1 MVANGRRARWV
12 ATALAALCLWP
23 AAGQAQDP
31 QLVPGIDPPDT
42 NDFSCKPAPA
52 HPYPVIL
59 VHGTFGDM
67 TISWNLIAPQLKRD
81 GFCLFALDYG
91 NRATANY
98 DPSAD
103 QIAAFTR
110 RVLAATGAKKVA
122 FVGHSQGGSVTRYAM
137 RFRDL
142 LAVTDELIGLAPSSH
157 GTDQP
162 LAGPLGLTICPAC
175 GDQVTGSPIMRKLNE
190 GDEAPAPASYTV
202 LSTKYDSVVIPY
214 QSQALKGSGAVTN
227 VVLQDKCPGDTF
239 EHVGII
245 YDTVALQW
253 LRNALLRP
261 GPANPAFQPDCS
273 GNTLGH
279 DPGTTG
285 GSSANTSTPRLVL
298 RAGRLTVRGR
308 SLRVP
313 VRCTGPDGSAC
324 AGLVVVRSGSRVV
337 ARRTVRIKAGASR
350 TVVLRVPRKQ
360 VARVRR
366 AHRLRVTA
374 KTTGGAP
381 QTARTYAV
389 SDGG

>member
-1 MVANGRRARWV
+1 MVAYGRGARRV

-23 AAGQAQDP
+23 AAAQAQDP
-31 QLVPGIDPPDT
+31 QLVLGIDPPDT

-59 VHGTFGDM
+59 VHGTFADM
-67 TISWNLIAPQLKRD
+67 TVSWNLIAPQLKRD

-91 NRATANY
+91 NRATGPY
-98 DPSAD
+98 DESAD

-110 RVLAATGAKKVA
+110 RVLGATGAKKVA

-142 LAVTDELIGLAPSSH
+142 LDVTDELVGLAPSSH

-175 GDQVTGSPIMRKLNE
+175 GEQVTGSPTMLKLNDH
-190 GDEAPAPASYTV
+190 DEAPGPASYTV
-202 LSTKYDSVVIPY
+202 LATKYDSVVVPY

-227 VVLQDKCPGDTF
+227 VVLQDKCPGDFF

-279 DPGTTG
+279 DPGTG
-285 GSSANTSTPRLVL
+285 APSPNTSAPRLVL

-313 VRCTGPDGSAC
+313 VRCTGPDGLVC
-324 AGLVVVRSGSRVV
+324 AGQVVVRSGSRVV
-337 ARRTVRIKAGASR
+337 ARRTVRIKTGTSR
-350 TVVLRVPRKQ
+350 NLVLQVLRKQ
-360 VARVRR
+360 LARVRR

-374 KTTGGAP
+374 RTSGGAP
-381 QTARTYAV
+381 QTVRTYAV